1 MTQAAARPQRWRRM
15 YTYLVVAV
23 VVLAA
28 VGGGVWWYVDSHSG
42 RTEFSAMFPE
52 SIGIYPGSDV
62 RVLGVAV
69 GGVDSITPE
78 GTQVKIAMHLN
89 KGVSVRAD
97 TLAVVIAPSLVSDRY
112 IELTGVYQ
120 PGSHEPTLENGTT
133 IPRTRTRVPV
143 EIDQLS
149 GNIVKLT
156 QALGP
161 NGANKYGALSDL
173 LNVGAANLRGNG
185 GYIKQTIDKL
195 GQAAGTLS
203 NSKDDLFKTVGNL
216 ATFTKLLA
224 QNDSSVAGLN
234 RSLASVSL
242 VLAQDRKSF
251 AAALHDL
258 SGALAKV
265 KRFIN
270 DNRTLISVNVKKL
283 AVITQTLSN
292 ERDSLAQALRT
303 APLAVDNLIN
313 AYDPTHNVL
322 AGRADLN
329 ELTLWRN
336 ATTSPAS
343 ANPASAPPAFLPSSG
358 PTNVSGGH

>member
-1 MTQAAARPQRWRRM
+1 MTQAVIRQPWRRL

-28 VGGGVWWYVDSHSG
+28 VGGGAWWYVDSHSD
-42 RTEFSAMFPE
+42 RTNFAAMFPE

-62 RVLGVAV
+62 RVLGVPV
-69 GGVDSITPE
+69 GGVDSITPQ
-78 GTQVKIAMHLN
+78 GTQVKIEMHLN
-89 KGVSVRAD
+89 KGVTVRAD
-97 TLAVVIAPSLVSDRY
+97 TLAVIISPSLVSDRY
-112 IELTGVYQ
+112 VELTGVYQ
-120 PGSHEPTLENGTT
+120 PGSHEPTLHSGAT
-133 IPRTRTRVPV
+133 IPISRTRVPV

-161 NGANKYGALSDL
+161 KGANKYGALSDL

-185 GYIKQTIDKL
+185 AAIKQTIDKL

-203 NSKDDLFKTVGNL
+203 GSKDDLFKTISNL
-216 ATFTKLLA
+216 ATFTQTLA
-224 QNDSSVAGLN
+224 RNDSSVAGLN

-251 AAALHDL
+251 AAALHQL

-270 DNRTLISVNVKKL
+270 GNRDLISANVRKL
-283 AVITQTLSN
+283 AGITQTLTN

-322 AGRADLN
+322 AGRGDLN

-336 ATTSPAS
+336 ATTSGA
-343 ANPASAPPAFLPSSG
+343 AATPASAPPMLLPSSG
-358 PTNVSGGH
+358 ATSVSGGR

>member
-1 MTQAAARPQRWRRM
+1 MTQTPARPQRWRRV
-15 YTYLVVAV
+15 YTYLVVAI

-28 VGGGVWWYVDSHSG
+28 VGGGVWWYVDAHADQ
-42 RTEFSAMFPE
+42 TKFSAMFSE

-62 RVLGVAV
+62 KVLGVPV
-69 GGVDSITPE
+69 GSVDSITPE
-78 GTQVKIAMHLN
+78 GTQVQITMHLD
-89 KGVSVRAD
+89 KGVQVRAD
-97 TLAVVIAPSLVSDRY
+97 TLAVIIAPSLVSDRY

-120 PGSHEPTLENGTT
+120 PGSHEPTLQDGAT
-133 IPRTRTRVPV
+133 IPVDRTRDPV

-156 QALGP
+156 EALGP
-161 NGANKYGALSDL
+161 NGANKNGALSDL

-185 GYIKQTIDKL
+185 TYIKQTIDRL

-203 NSKDDLFKTVGNL
+203 DSKDDLFKTVSNL
-216 ATFTKLLA
+216 ASFTQLLA
-224 QNDSSVAGLN
+224 RNDSSVAGLN

-251 AAALHDL
+251 AAALHQL
-258 SGALAKV
+258 TGALDKV

-270 DNRTLISVNVKKL
+270 DNRDLISVNVKRL

-313 AYDPTHNVL
+313 AYDPTNNVL

-336 ATTSPAS
+336 ATAS
-343 ANPASAPPAFLPSSG
+343 GAAATPASAPPLLLPSSG
-358 PTNVSGGH
+358 ATTVTGGR